1 MLMQIKNLVKD
12 YKISKGV
19 TFRALNKVNLTFKNG
34 ELVSILGESGS
45 GKSTLMNII
54 GGLDS
59 DFLGEVVVS
68 GKELRH
74 LSDKELDKYRKNK
87 VGFIFQSFNLI
98 PHLTV
103 LDNVAI
109 ALTLS
114 NVNRRE
120 KQLKATKM
128 LKKVGLKEHMN
139 KRPNQLSGGQK
150 QRVAIA
156 RALMNDP
163 DIILADEPT
172 GALDSKTSEQIL
184 KIIQEIA
191 SEGKLIIMVTHS
203 EKVAKISSR
212 VIRIADG
219 KIISDVENKK
229 VKINT
234 QMKDTT
240 ILKQNLPFISA
251 VKLAFNNMRQKLGRN
266 ILVALGSSIGITS
279 VILMLSLGS
288 GVENYITDQMYA
300 NVNPKVVEVNKKSEK
315 VNSDFQQ
322 PTDFMQPKPAFNNV
336 EIIKLSKIKHVVR
349 YEPGYMVFNATNEV
363 IFGDKKT
370 QLSLITTASS
380 NFTKTSIKKGNL
392 PKKDEIAVDALII
405 SQLGLTEKDVIG
417 KKLTLKLYLG
427 DQEIQETV
435 TVSGIYD
442 NTTTVNQG
450 ITQAIFNYDT
460 VKETFEE
467 HDYQFDPNTIYLI
480 VDDQDNV
487 EYVKDAIVKLGYEGS
502 FLEKMVNIF
511 TDMLNVITWILS
523 AIAGISL
530 FVSAIMIL
538 IVLYISVVERTN
550 EIGVLK
556 AIGAR
561 RKDIKRI
568 FVSEAFLIGIGG
580 GLLGVIS
587 ANLLALLINGVTL
600 TKFDIEVVAV
610 SYKYMALGL
619 MVSIIISMVSGVMP
633 AAKAAKL
640 DPIES
645 LRHE

>member
-1 MLMQIKNLVKD
+1 MLMQIKDLVKD
-12 YKISKGV
+12 YKIGKNNN
-19 TFRALNKVNLTFKNG
+19 FRALNKINLKFMPG

-45 GKSTLMNII
+45 GKSTLMNIM

-59 DFLGEVVVS
+59 DFLGEVTVD

-74 LSDKELDKYRKNK
+74 LSDRELDKYRKNK

-114 NVNRRE
+114 NVGRRE
-120 KQLKATKM
+120 KIQKATLM
-128 LKKVGLKEHMN
+128 LKRVGLKEHMH

-184 KIIQEIA
+184 KIIQDIA
-191 SEGKLIIMVTHS
+191 LEGKLIIMVTHS

-219 KIISDVENKK
+219 KIIEDIVNNKI
-229 VKINT
+229 KINT
-234 QMKDTT
+234 QGKDTT

-279 VILMLSLGS
+279 VILMLSLGT
-288 GVENYITDQMYA
+288 GVENYITAQMYA
-300 NVNPKVVEVNKKSEK
+300 NVNPRVVEVNKKSEK
-315 VNSDFQQ
+315 VSGDFQQ
-322 PTDFMQPKPAFNNV
+322 PTDFMQPKPAFTNN
-336 EIIKLSKIKHVVR
+336 EILRLSKIKHVR
-349 YEPGYMVFNATNEV
+349 KYEPGYMVFNATNEV
-363 IFGDKKT
+363 IYQDKKT

-380 NFTKTSIKKGNL
+380 NFTKSSIKVGKL
-392 PKKDEIAVDALII
+392 PNNNEIAVDALIVD
-405 SQLGLTEKDVIG
+405 QLGLDETNVIG
-417 KKLTLKLYLG
+417 KELTLKLLIN
-427 DQEIQETV
+427 DQEIQKKV
-435 TVSGIYD
+435 VVSGIYD

-450 ITQAIFNYDT
+450 ITQAIFNYET
-460 VKETFEE
+460 VKNTFEE
-467 HDYQFDPNTIYLI
+467 KGYKFAPNTLYLI
-480 VDDQDNV
+480 VDKKENV
-487 EYVKDAIVKLGYEGS
+487 EYVKEKIISLGYEGS

-511 TDMLNVITWILS
+511 TDMLNVVTWILS

-568 FVSEAFLIGIGG
+568 FVSEAFLIGVGG
-580 GLLGVIS
+580 GVLGVLS
-587 ANLLALLINGVTL
+587 ANLLALLINGITL
-600 TKFDIEVVAV
+600 TKFDIEAV
-610 SYKYMALGL
+610 SVSYQYMLFGL
-619 MVSIIISMVSGVMP
+619 IVSIVISVISGAMP
-633 AAKAAKL
+633 ATKAAKL

>member
-1 MLMQIKNLVKD
+1 MLMQIKDLVKD
-12 YKISKGV
+12 YKIGKNNN
-19 TFRALNKVNLTFKNG
+19 FRALNKINLKFMPG

-45 GKSTLMNII
+45 GKSTLMNIM

-59 DFLGEVVVS
+59 DFLGEVTVD

-74 LSDKELDKYRKNK
+74 LSDRELDKYRKNK

-114 NVNRRE
+114 NVGRRE
-120 KQLKATKM
+120 KIQKATLM
-128 LKKVGLKEHMN
+128 LKRVGLKEHMH

-184 KIIQEIA
+184 KIIQDIA
-191 SEGKLIIMVTHS
+191 LEGKLIIMVTHS

-219 KIISDVENKK
+219 KIIEDIVNNKI
-229 VKINT
+229 KINT
-234 QMKDTT
+234 QGKDTT

-279 VILMLSLGS
+279 VILMLSLGT
-288 GVENYITDQMYA
+288 GVENYITAQMYA
-300 NVNPKVVEVNKKSEK
+300 NVNPRVVEVNKKSEK
-315 VNSDFQQ
+315 VSGDFQQ
-322 PTDFMQPKPAFNNV
+322 PTDFMQPKPAFTND
-336 EIIKLSKIKHVVR
+336 EILRLSKIKHVR
-349 YEPGYMVFNATNEV
+349 KYEPGYMVFNATNEV
-363 IFGDKKT
+363 IYQDKKT

-380 NFTKTSIKKGNL
+380 NFTKSSIKVGKL
-392 PKKDEIAVDALII
+392 PNNNEIAVDALIVD
-405 SQLGLTEKDVIG
+405 QLGLDETNVIG
-417 KKLTLKLYLG
+417 KELTLKLLIN
-427 DQEIQETV
+427 DQEIQKKV
-435 TVSGIYD
+435 VVSGIYD

-450 ITQAIFNYDT
+450 ITQAIFNYET
-460 VKETFEE
+460 VKNTFEE
-467 HDYQFDPNTIYLI
+467 KGYKFAPNTLYLI
-480 VDDQDNV
+480 VDKKENV
-487 EYVKDAIVKLGYEGS
+487 EYVKERIISLGYEGS

-511 TDMLNVITWILS
+511 TDMLNVVTWILS

-568 FVSEAFLIGIGG
+568 FVSEAFLIGVGG
-580 GLLGVIS
+580 GVLGVLS
-587 ANLLALLINGVTL
+587 ANLLALLINGITL
-600 TKFDIEVVAV
+600 TKFDIEAV
-610 SYKYMALGL
+610 SVSYQYMLFGL
-619 MVSIIISMVSGVMP
+619 IVSIVISVISGAMP
-633 AAKAAKL
+633 ATKAAKL

>member
-1 MLMQIKNLVKD
+1 MLMQIKDLVKD
-12 YKISKGV
+12 YKIGKNNN
-19 TFRALNKVNLTFKNG
+19 FRALNKINLKFMPG

-45 GKSTLMNII
+45 GKSTLMNIM

-59 DFLGEVVVS
+59 DFLGEVTVD

-74 LSDKELDKYRKNK
+74 LSDRELDKYRKNK

-114 NVNRRE
+114 NVGRRE
-120 KQLKATKM
+120 KIQKATLM
-128 LKKVGLKEHMN
+128 LKRVGLKEHMH

-184 KIIQEIA
+184 KIIQDIA
-191 SEGKLIIMVTHS
+191 LEGKLIIMVTHS

-219 KIISDVENKK
+219 KIIEDIVNNKI
-229 VKINT
+229 KINT
-234 QMKDTT
+234 QGKDTT

-279 VILMLSLGS
+279 VILMLSLGT
-288 GVENYITDQMYA
+288 GVENYITAQMYA
-300 NVNPKVVEVNKKSEK
+300 NVNPRVVEVNKKSEK
-315 VNSDFQQ
+315 VSGDFQQ
-322 PTDFMQPKPAFNNV
+322 PTDFMQPKPAFTND
-336 EIIKLSKIKHVVR
+336 EILRLSKIKHVR
-349 YEPGYMVFNATNEV
+349 KYEPGYMVFNATNEV
-363 IFGDKKT
+363 IYQDKKT

-380 NFTKTSIKKGNL
+380 NFTKSSIKVGKL
-392 PKKDEIAVDALII
+392 PNNNEIAVDALIVD
-405 SQLGLTEKDVIG
+405 QLGLDETNVIG
-417 KKLTLKLYLG
+417 KELTLKLLIN
-427 DQEIQETV
+427 DQEIQKKV
-435 TVSGIYD
+435 VVSGIYD

-450 ITQAIFNYDT
+450 ITQAIFNYET
-460 VKETFEE
+460 VKNTFEE
-467 HDYQFDPNTIYLI
+467 KGYKFAPNTLYLI
-480 VDDQDNV
+480 VDKKENV
-487 EYVKDAIVKLGYEGS
+487 EYVKERIISLGYEGS

-511 TDMLNVITWILS
+511 TDMLNVVTWILS

-568 FVSEAFLIGIGG
+568 FVSEAFLIGVGG
-580 GLLGVIS
+580 GVLGVLS
-587 ANLLALLINGVTL
+587 ANLLALLINGITL
-600 TKFDIEVVAV
+600 TKFDIEAV
-610 SYKYMALGL
+610 SVSYQYMLFGL
-619 MVSIIISMVSGVMP
+619 IVSIVISMISGAMP
-633 AAKAAKL
+633 ATKAAKL

>member
-19 TFRALNKVNLTFKNG
+19 TFRALNKVNLTFNNG

-120 KQLKATKM
+120 KQLKATQM

-212 VIRIADG
+212 VIRITDG

-322 PTDFMQPKPAFNNV
+322 PTDFMQPKPAFNNE

-467 HDYQFDPNTIYLI
+467 HDYQFNPNTIYLI
-480 VDDQDNV
+480 VDDKDNV
-487 EYVKDAIVKLGYEGS
+487 EYVKDTIVKLGYEGS

-610 SYKYMALGL
+610 SYKYMILGL